1 MLELIKLPYAYDEF
15 DSVID
20 KETMEIH
27 HSRHHQTYVNNYN
40 GLVEGTKFADMDLEE
55 VITNIN
61 TVDEDIRQGVRNNGG
76 GVLNHNIYFTQF
88 ANNVELKDGEL
99 KSAITETFGSAEKMI
114 EDLQKAGATRFG
126 SGWSWL
132 VLNDGKLEIMSTPN
146 QDNPL
151 SEGKTPLLTLDVWE
165 HAYYLKYQ
173 NKRPEYLANVVSIIN
188 WDVVEER
195 FNSAK

>member
-40 GLVEGTKFADMDLEE
+40 GLVEGTKFADMTIEE
-55 VITNIN
+55 VIANLD
-61 TVDEDIRQGVRNNGG
+61 TVDESIRQGVRNNGG
-76 GVLNHNIYFTQF
+76 GVLNHNLFFSQL

-99 KSAITETFGSAEKMI
+99 KKAINDTFGSVEVMI
-114 EDLQKAGATRFG
+114 DELQKAGLTRFG

-132 VLNDGKLEIMSTPN
+132 VLNNGKLEVTSTPN

-151 SEGKTPLLTLDVWE
+151 TDGMIPLLTIDVWE

-173 NKRPEYLANVVSIIN
+173 NKRPEYLERVFDIIN

-195 FNSAK
+195 FNAAK